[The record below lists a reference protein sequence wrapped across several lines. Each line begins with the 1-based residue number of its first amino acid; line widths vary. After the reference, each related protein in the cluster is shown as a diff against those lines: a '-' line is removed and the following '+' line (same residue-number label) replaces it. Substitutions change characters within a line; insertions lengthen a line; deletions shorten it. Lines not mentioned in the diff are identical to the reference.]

1 MRSWVFCDAARAV
14 WRLRRLWGMGLPGK
28 PIRIAN
34 RVIVAT
40 ITSLATPISISLIGS
55 DFARHDCGMP

>member
-1 MRSWVFCDAARAV
+1 
-14 WRLRRLWGMGLPGK
+14 MGLPGK

>member
-1 MRSWVFCDAARAV
+1 
-14 WRLRRLWGMGLPGK
+14 MGLPGK

-34 RVIVAT
+34 RVIGYP